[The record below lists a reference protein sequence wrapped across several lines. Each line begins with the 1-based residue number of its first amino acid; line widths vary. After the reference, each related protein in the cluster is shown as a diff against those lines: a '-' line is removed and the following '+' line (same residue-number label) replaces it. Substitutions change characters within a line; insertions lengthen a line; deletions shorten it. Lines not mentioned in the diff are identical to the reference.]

1 MSMGNNKT
9 IEIIGIPEGVVERV
23 EAGALHI

>member
-1 MSMGNNKT
+1 MGNNKA

>member
-1 MSMGNNKT
+1 MGNNKT
-9 IEIIGIPEGVVERV
+9 IEIIGIAEVVVEEE